1 MGKFHEI
8 TEKVKEEGAKA
19 EKPKKEIMMMSNAAE
34 NGYWT
39 EVANAEI
46 GAGEVSELKDHF
58 SDEDRNNLA
67 RVREL
72 FNTAKQE
79 LGDTAGE
86 TIREEDSGVE
96 KGLTQDTALKIEEL
110 LSSLETALQ
119 K

>member
-1 MGKFHEI
+1 MSKLHEI
-8 TEKVKEEGAKA
+8 AEQAKEGAAKA
-19 EKPKKEIMMMSNAAE
+19 EKPKREIMMMSGAAE
-34 NGYWT
+34 KGYWT

-58 SDEDRNNLA
+58 SDEDRKNLA

-72 FNTAKQE
+72 FNKAKEE

-86 TIREEDSGVE
+86 TTREGSGVE

>member
-19 EKPKKEIMMMSNAAE
+19 EKPKKEIKMMSSAAE
-34 NGYWT
+34 SGYWA

-72 FNTAKQE
+72 FNKAKE
-79 LGDTAGE
+79 ALGDTAGE
-86 TIREEDSGVE
+86 TTREDSGAE

>member
-19 EKPKKEIMMMSNAAE
+19 EKPKEEIRMMSSAAE
-34 NGYWT
+34 NGYWV

-46 GAGEVSELKDHF
+46 GAEQVSELKDHF
-58 SDEDRNNLA
+58 SDDDRNNLA

-72 FNTAKQE
+72 FNKAKEE
-79 LGDTAGE
+79 LGDTSGE
-86 TIREEDSGVE
+86 TIREDSGVE

-110 LSSLETALQ
+110 LSSLEKALQ